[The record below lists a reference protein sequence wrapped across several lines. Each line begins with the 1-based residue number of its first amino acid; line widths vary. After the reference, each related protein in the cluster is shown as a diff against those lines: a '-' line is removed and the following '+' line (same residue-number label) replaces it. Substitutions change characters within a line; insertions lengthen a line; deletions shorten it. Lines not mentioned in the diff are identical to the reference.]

1 MRKAKTNMASKGKQ
15 QNRLILILSAVLLVA
30 ATPFLINFITNYTQT
45 MFNYASPASV
55 STISLN
61 PSTSAPALGNLVSF
75 STTYPK
81 EINDLRIELLCY
93 QDGKLTFGMAGGVD
107 YQFLLGGT
115 KSLWLDQGG
124 DADCV
129 ANLFYFSEENGMQ
142 KYNFLST
149 TSFKAADK
157 Q

>member
-1 MRKAKTNMASKGKQ
+1 
-15 QNRLILILSAVLLVA
+15 
-30 ATPFLINFITNYTQT
+30 

-61 PSTSAPALGNLVSF
+61 PSTSVPALGNLVSF